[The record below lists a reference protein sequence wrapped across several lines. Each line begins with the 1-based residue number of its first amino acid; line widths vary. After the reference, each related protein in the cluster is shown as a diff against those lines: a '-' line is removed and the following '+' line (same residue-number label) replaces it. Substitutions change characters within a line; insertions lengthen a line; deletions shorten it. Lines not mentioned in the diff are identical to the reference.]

1 MDGGAPQSDS
11 ERRAAALGV
20 QVEVRRMMARLTARM
35 ERIRAAA
42 REPGGAK
49 LTPPERALQRQLW
62 WEVVASGGLTGV
74 AAFALARR
82 GGVGRGLSVLC
93 GGLGAHAV
101 GMYAFAQRM
110 PPFLEAC
117 VALEDPSPLVDDVL
131 CPTLADFRRIVDAP
145 AHASVFKGD
154 DARAKAVSGA
164 ARLWDLCDA
173 RAARLGAGDTADRA
187 ADGRWGG
194 AAIRADDG
202 WGADDVAGHAADD
215 PAKWYTPPQPAWGD
229 DDDPAARR

>member
-1 MDGGAPQSDS
+1 MDGGAPRSDS
-11 ERRAAALGV
+11 EKRAAALGV
-20 QVEVRRMMARLTARM
+20 QVEVRRMMARLTTRM

-62 WEVVASGGLTGV
+62 WEVVASGGVTGV

-93 GGLGAHAV
+93 GGLGAQSV

-117 VALEDPSPLVDDVL
+117 VALEAPSPLVDDVL

-154 DARAKAVSGA
+154 ETRAKAVSGA
-164 ARLWDLCDA
+164 QRLWDLCDA
-173 RAARLGAGDTADRA
+173 RAARLGADDADRA
-187 ADGRWGG
+187 NDGHWG
-194 AAIRADDG
+194 ADDG
-202 WGADDVAGHAADD
+202 WGADAAGHAADD
-215 PAKWYTPPQPAWGD
+215 PAQWYTPPQPVWD